1 MTEYCATQ
9 AVTKFYRSPG
19 LCTYEELTTAEA
31 FLLEYRKLNRLYIEA
46 SGDGP
51 HTEAI
56 DCALDKLAWY
66 RIRLQMQM
74 GA

>member
-51 HTEAI
+51 HTQRPLI
-56 DCALDKLAWY
+56 VLL
-66 RIRLQMQM
+66 INLL
-74 GA
+74 GIG